1 MRNDRSEYSLRG
13 SKLPSSEHV
22 KSKLTRRVTSGRLA
36 WKGLCV
42 SLPAILAVILISSS
56 QQASAGQLVQV
67 LHGFHAPPLEK
78 LAAKELGS
86 LLERAF
92 EDVDVVVSDQGRRPV
107 TATIL
112 IGTPETNPAVRVVVP
127 KWPEISD
134 QGIVIRSNKETGH
147 VAIGGGSPAATLWA
161 VYEFGHRIGF
171 RFLPRGDIDP
181 LEKKPLDLWK
191 YDTVME
197 PQLRSRTWRTIND
210 FAIGPESWGVE
221 EHKRFLKQL
230 AKMKYN
236 RLMLSV
242 YPWQPYVHY
251 EFGGVEKTTALHWFG
266 EEFRV
271 DGDTVGKKVFRG
283 AKVFENPD
291 FAGLKLP
298 SVRHE
303 VGQRHMLGIIDA
315 AQKLGMT
322 VGVSISPL
330 EFPLEFQTV
339 LPGSKPARQL
349 NNLAITPDVA
359 QGPTDETLK
368 KLVATKIRAYLK
380 MYPTLDELYLRLPEF
395 PEWDQHAEESLA
407 LLKKRG
413 APQELTVEGLVKVA
427 RDRKLIASGDRGE
440 RAIKGYLV
448 GLAFFGE
455 LFADGSLL
463 QRKRGKPVELVI
475 TSVDPALFPVLDQ
488 VVPKGASTLN
498 FVDYTAR
505 RVAENRELL
514 ATVPAKKVHSRLIMT
529 LADDNVGVLPQ
540 SALASLGTLTT
551 DIKKHGWD
559 GFSTRYWVPG
569 ELDPAVYFLSRA
581 SWEKDLT
588 AEASFKELWTS
599 ATNNEAAADRLWL
612 AWQHLEKATNLI
624 DENNLGFT
632 FPVPDLL
639 MKHYSPEPIPEWWAE
654 ANEAYTQYM
663 IELYRAHGAIDGG
676 AKPILFYYA
685 KRGEY
690 VLEYLAAVKAVREA
704 AIAKK
709 AGDTEAALEHLE
721 AALESTY
728 NCINTLADVAQD
740 QSDRGVIAVLNK
752 FAYRPLLAEYEKLA
766 DSVE

>member
-1 MRNDRSEYSLRG
+1 VIRRSSWLC
-13 SKLPSSEHV
+13 LLATLALIFVPSPQRADAGEFVQIVHG
-22 KSKLTRRVTSGRLA
+22 KDA
-36 WKGLCV
+36 
-42 SLPAILAVILISSS
+42 PAIEVYAANELAD
-56 QQASAGQLVQV
+56 
-67 LHGFHAPPLEK
+67 
-78 LAAKELGS
+78 
-86 LLERAF
+86 LLKRAYDDVAT
-92 EDVDVVVSDQGRRPV
+92 DVDDHAKRRSSV
-107 TATIL
+107 TVL
-112 IGTPETNPAVRVVVP
+112 VGSPKTNELMSLSF
-127 KWPEISD
+127 KNWPEVSD
-134 QGIVIRSNKETGH
+134 QGIVIRSREDSP
-147 VAIGGGSPAATLWA
+147 VYAVGGGSPAATLWA
-161 VYEFGHRIGF
+161 VYELGHRMGF

-181 LEKKPLDLWK
+181 LEKKSSIDFSK
-191 YDTVME
+191 YDVVLE

-210 FAIGPESWGVE
+210 FAIGPESWGLE

-242 YPWQPYVHY
+242 YPWQPFVEY
-251 EFGGVEKTTALHWFG
+251 EFGGVKKTTALHWFG

-291 FAGLKLP
+291 FAGLTT
-298 SVRHE
+298 SAEQH
-303 VGQRHMLGIIDA
+303 A
-315 AQKLGMT
+315 AGRKYMQGLIEAAHGLGMT

-330 EFPLEFQTV
+330 EFPREFQKA
-339 LPGSKPARQL
+339 LPGSNVARQL
-349 NNLAITPDVA
+349 KELTIAPSGGN
-359 QGPTDETLK
+359 GPTDETLR
-368 KLVATKIRAYLK
+368 KLVTTKIRAYIET
-380 MYPTLDELYLRLPEF
+380 YPELDELYLTLPEF
-395 PEWDQHAEESLA
+395 PEWDQHAEEALA

-413 APQELTVEGLVKVA
+413 ASPELSVEKLVKTA
-427 RDRKLIASGDRGE
+427 RNRDLIASGQRGE
-440 RAIKGYLV
+440 QAIRGNLV
-448 GLAFFGE
+448 GLAFFAE
-455 LFADGSLL
+455 VFSDGSLL
-463 QRKRGKPVELVI
+463 KRKDGKSVELFI

-498 FVDYTAR
+498 FIDYTAR
-505 RVAENRELL
+505 RVANNRELL
-514 ATVPAKKVHSRLIMT
+514 ADVPAKTVRSQLIMT

-540 SALASLGTLTT
+540 SALQSLGTLTAE
-551 DIKKHGWD
+551 IKQLGWD
-559 GFSTRYWVPG
+559 GFSTRYWVPA

-599 ATNNEAAADRLWL
+599 ATGNAAAADRLWI

-632 FPVPDLL
+632 FPVPGLL
-639 MKHYSPEPIPEWWAE
+639 MKHYKAEPIPKWWEE

-663 IELYRAHGAIDGG
+663 IELYRVNGAIEG
-676 AKPILFYYA
+676 KPKAITFYYA

-728 NCINTLADVAQD
+728 NCINTLSDVAQD